1 MKGKILKI
9 IKLLQPYYNML
20 FVDED
25 RDGNIRSNVK
35 GSTKRSKKREG
46 SKKEVK
52 REREILRHMSL
63 LTTVRRVGLSKSRPH
78 SPPPPPLL
86 HTAESGKTPVPYFS
100 LVKKLIMLP
109 LVLPMSPTVHT
120 REKNI
125 YLYPG
130 IYVYICAL

>member
-46 SKKEVK
+46 D
-52 REREILRHMSL
+52 L
-63 LTTVRRVGLSKSRPH
+63 
-78 SPPPPPLL
+78 
-86 HTAESGKTPVPYFS
+86 
-100 LVKKLIMLP
+100 
-109 LVLPMSPTVHT
+109 
-120 REKNI
+120 
-125 YLYPG
+125 
-130 IYVYICAL
+130 

>member
-46 SKKEVK
+46 SEKEVK

-78 SPPPPPLL
+78 PPPL
-86 HTAESGKTPVPYFS
+86 TPSHCRVRENPCS
-100 LVKKLIMLP
+100 LFFPSKKLIMLP

-120 REKNI
+120 REKSI
-125 YLYPG
+125 YLYPD